1 MYRNSYNV
9 YIHDRCFYLISPR
22 SRTIQF
28 IVCVCM
34 FQEADEISP
43 IQIVLYIESILL
55 PWYTVASTNMKVSPL
70 LPQTSVKKQEDVPLH
85 DDSEAA
91 ANNCL
96 KRRRLHSQTNIIING
111 HYRHSKHH
119 YSRHDDK
126 SSSMDCFD
134 AISNSVNSNS
144 SCNSSNSGEEA
155 SDCDDTPTRP
165 QSRPN
170 QQYSEGR
177 APSPAHTHNKKVRS
191 IYYSLRHNII

>member
-1 MYRNSYNV
+1 
-9 YIHDRCFYLISPR
+9 
-22 SRTIQF
+22 
-28 IVCVCM
+28 M
-34 FQEADEISP
+34 FQQDADEINPS
-43 IQIVLYIESILL
+43 QIVSYVESTLL
-55 PWYTVASTNMKVSPL
+55 PWYTVAPTSMKVSPL
-70 LPQTSVKKQEDVPLH
+70 LPQTSAKKQEDVPLH
-85 DDSEAA
+85 DDSEAT

-155 SDCDDTPTRP
+155 SDCDDSPTRP

-170 QQYSEGR
+170 QQYSEGGV
-177 APSPAHTHNKKVRS
+177 PSPAHNHNKKVRFV
-191 IYYSLRHNII
+191 YHYLRHNVM